1 MPPGFGLADI
11 LLMTCLDWAVAYK
24 ITLPLI
30 LDDYRRRVA
39 GRDAYARACAVNFD
53 RNAKE

>member
-1 MPPGFGLADI
+1 
-11 LLMTCLDWAVAYK
+11 MTCLDWAVAYK